1 MSGTGGTDVDARAS
15 SALGLSIF
23 SKYEPLRQRAELVGK
38 IGIDPFNMAFDD
50 IMGPTRGR
58 VGNREI
64 ILAGTNNYLGLTYD
78 EAARTAAKDA
88 IDRHGTGTTGSRIAN
103 GSYVE
108 HEKLERDLADH
119 LRKPSCIVFTTG
131 YVTNLAAMAGLA
143 GPDDVIFIDADA
155 HACIIDGTRLAG
167 TTTVRFRHNNP
178 ADLDKRLGRQKISEG
193 GHALVVIEGLY
204 SMFGD
209 IAPMAEFA
217 EVCERHGAYLYVD
230 EAHSYGVF
238 GEGGRG
244 IAEEQGCLDQIDFY
258 SGTFS
263 KSLASV
269 GGFCASKHPEFE
281 LLRKV
286 MRPYMFTASAAPS
299 NICAAQAALD
309 AIKARPELRH
319 NIMARAAQLHAGLDA
334 LGFDL
339 CAPASPVIAVRRPN
353 EVQAAIEW
361 NWLLREGVYVNLAVP
376 PGTPQSS
383 SLLRISVSAAHTTE
397 DVDAIL
403 TRFKALKENGDAIMA
418 DMMQQMQ
425 ATA

>member
-1 MSGTGGTDVDARAS
+1 MSGTGGADV
-15 SALGLSIF
+15 SAKPGLSIF
-23 SKYEPLRQRAELVGK
+23 SKYEPLRERASVLNK
-38 IGIDPFNMAFDD
+38 LGIDPFNMTFDD

-58 VGNREI
+58 IGNREI

-78 EAARTAAKDA
+78 AGARAAAKDA

-108 HEKLERDLADH
+108 HARLERDLAEH

-131 YVTNLAAMAGLA
+131 YVTNLAAMTGLA

-167 TTTVRFRHNNP
+167 TTTVRFRHNDP
-178 ADLDKRLGRQKISEG
+178 KDLDKRLGRQKFADG

-209 IAPMAEFA
+209 IAPIDEFA

-244 IAEEQGCLDQIDFY
+244 IAEDQGVLDKIDFY

-269 GGFCASKHPEFE
+269 GGFCASNHPEFE

-286 MRPYMFTASAAPS
+286 MRPYMFTASAAPA
-299 NICAAQAALD
+299 NICAAQAALE
-309 AIKARPELRH
+309 AIKSRPELRR
-319 NIMARAAQLHAGLDA
+319 NITDRAAQLHSGLADME
-334 LGFDL
+334 FDL

-353 EVQAAIEW
+353 EAQAAMEW
-361 NWLLREGVYVNLAVP
+361 NWLLQEGVYVNLAVP

-383 SLLRISVSAAHTTE
+383 SLLRISVSAAHTEE
-397 DVDAIL
+397 DVRAIL
-403 TRFKALKENGDAIMA
+403 AKFRALKDNSAELMNE
-418 DMMQQMQ
+418 MMRRMQ
-425 ATA
+425 ASE